1 MIAVAEIAKMI
12 DHSILHPVMTDQDLA
27 EQCDIAKKYAVAT
40 VCVKPYHVKQAA
52 KLLVNSG
59 VGVCAV
65 AGFPHGNSTI
75 EIKVAE
81 TLQVI
86 SDGATEV
93 DMVINIGKVLQE
105 DWHYIK
111 EEINRVNLA
120 CINNGAILKVIFET
134 DFIRDEHLKINL
146 CKICSKHK
154 VAYVKTSTGYG
165 FVKGEDGKYNYTGA
179 TESDIILMKKYCAP
193 EVKIK
198 AAGGIRNLMQLLR
211 ARELGASRIGASAT
225 PVIMMEALGFK
236 EH

>member
-27 EQCDIAKKYAVAT
+27 EQCDIARKYAVAT
-40 VCVKPYHVKQAA
+40 VCVKPYHVRQAA
-52 KLLVNSG
+52 KLLGNSG

-65 AGFPHGNSTI
+65 AGFPHGNSSI

-86 SDGATEV
+86 HDGATEV
-93 DMVINIGKVLQE
+93 DMVVNIGKVLQE
-105 DWHYIK
+105 DWDYI
-111 EEINRVNLA
+111 EEEVNRVNLA
-120 CINNGAILKVIFET
+120 CINNNAILKVIFET
-134 DFIRDEHLKINL
+134 DYVRDENLKISL
-146 CKICSKHK
+146 CRICSNQK
-154 VAYVKTSTGYG
+154 AAFVKTSTGYG

-179 TESDIILMKKYCAP
+179 TDSDIMLMKKYCAP

-198 AAGGIRNLMQLLR
+198 AAGGIRNLMQLLS

-225 PVIMMEALGFK
+225 PVIMMEAMDFK
-236 EH
+236 EQ